1 MGDVHRNSQEV
12 SGLFSLESDPSA
24 LIISKAT
31 LYRATHSHCLQDQEN
46 VRDLTKLNRD
56 LSQVIFVVSE
66 SHKKNVL
73 PAENVLVI
81 PDFKP
86 SDPDAGE
93 FQQDTTLLDLV
104 PLLELVWKQDVQDTR
119 VVCRSYAG
127 KDVVSEFRRRASAE
141 AAARSRQSSRS
152 PRLRFGFG

>member
-1 MGDVHRNSQEV
+1 VKSSEAPHGVFLHF
-12 SGLFSLESDPSA
+12 LAHFIKLETA
-24 LIISKAT
+24 CL
-31 LYRATHSHCLQDQEN
+31 CLQDHEN

-56 LSQVIFVVSE
+56 LSKVIFIVSE
-66 SHKKNVL
+66 SHKKNVV

-81 PDFKP
+81 PDFMP
-86 SDPDAGE
+86 PDSDAPQPE
-93 FQQDTTLLDLV
+93 QDTTLLDLV
-104 PLLELVWKQDVQDTR
+104 PLLELVWKQDVPDTR

-141 AAARSRQSSRS
+141 AAAQSRQSRLS